1 MATCPNC
8 EGFGKKIVETASGTA
23 MFECVSCYGTGEA
36 KPPFD
41 TMEVCKECGGLGHR
55 IETGTYKTGLPERRL
70 PVERAAARGW
80 SDAVLSIL
88 ASCCLLRC
96 VLTSSGY
103 RLTIVQPAPHRVN
116 GGD

>member
-41 TMEVCKECGGLGHR
+41 TMEVCKECDGLGHR
-55 IETGTYKTGLPERRL
+55 IETGTYKTGFTGTK
-70 PVERAAARGW
+70 VTCGA
-80 SDAVLSIL
+80 
-88 ASCCLLRC
+88 C
-96 VLTSSGY
+96 
-103 RLTIVQPAPHRVN
+103 
-116 GGD
+116 GGKGLV